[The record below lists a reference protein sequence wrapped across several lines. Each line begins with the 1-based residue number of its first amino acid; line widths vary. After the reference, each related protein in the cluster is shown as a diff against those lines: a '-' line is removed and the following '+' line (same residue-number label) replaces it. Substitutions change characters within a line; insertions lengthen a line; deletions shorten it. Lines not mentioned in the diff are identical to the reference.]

1 MCGVEKD
8 EKSRGC
14 LKQYL
19 DVTEIFEPCS
29 KHYPSLVIGFLT
41 LKKKETQNMNSWWCN
56 NLSVYN
62 LTR

>member
-14 LKQYL
+14 LKTYL
-19 DVTEIFEPCS
+19 DVIEIFELCS

-41 LKKKETQNMNSWWCN
+41 FKKKKCKIWTLDDAIICQS
-56 NLSVYN
+56 
-62 LTR
+62 TI

>member
-14 LKQYL
+14 LKKYL

-41 LKKKETQNMNSWWCN
+41 LKKKRNTKYELLMMQ
-56 NLSVYN
+56 
-62 LTR
+62 